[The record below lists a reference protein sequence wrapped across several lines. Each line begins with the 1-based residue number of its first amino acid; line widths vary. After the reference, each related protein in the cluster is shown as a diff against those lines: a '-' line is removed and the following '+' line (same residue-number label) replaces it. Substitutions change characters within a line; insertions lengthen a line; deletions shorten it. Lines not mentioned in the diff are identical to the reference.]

1 MTYIH
6 YYNIHNMLYC
16 TIDGQVA
23 YPDTSEKIKVTYG
36 NPSVN
41 DSGEYTYEMTFPM
54 AILSNYAIFRA
65 ANRLEV
71 TKTLEA
77 YEDVKLYADNRMV
90 ISGKGT
96 VTAITDE
103 AVKIQVV
110 GGKSRIK
117 YDSRFERHFI
127 DEMDL
132 GSAPEFTW
140 KSETL
145 RLFSSN
151 VYRFVELDR
160 DKAIIGEQNPLRPG
174 SFNYVFAPVYDE
186 TNSMSKNLYLHDPK
200 MKRRYFI
207 RPAVQPNLFYVFR
220 KVMEAEGFS
229 VDISALENTPFA
241 NLYVAS
247 ARGTLRLAKALPH
260 WTVYTFMEEFRK
272 LFNATMVINDAAKK
286 VTVVTKDELETSET
300 VTYEMLDEYSTEYDE
315 DGLKSFAS
323 SNIEYDLEE
332 SENRSGYDVV
342 PLEVQREFPPR
353 DVADINE
360 VNTVAAGMTTKETLT
375 TLFRFTGGS
384 AEGLFLY
391 YDSSGEKATRRLA
404 GFFSPLVRDKD
415 SDETV
420 KLLITPAAY
429 DWVQRWG
436 EDNAEDMGWVEYH
449 QFGQGKTMPLIS
461 VSNEKEC
468 PSDQMTYDDE
478 DGEYYVSVAD
488 AMAGTEVEE
497 GEDTD
502 EKMKLFFLSNYDYN
516 WVDDSTPLR
525 YSAEREGE
533 NLTARCPLA
542 YTDCRNVLGI
552 GNALD
557 ISGVILTGL
566 GSLSLQ
572 AAAAADTI
580 GNYQAGTTQVRNKMQ
595 LVIKFITE
603 DIPDPANIYIFH
615 NRRYLCSKIEM
626 EVSNDGVSKVKTG
639 YFYEMG

>member
-1 MTYIH
+1 
-6 YYNIHNMLYC
+6 MLYC

-23 YPDTSEKIKVTYG
+23 YPDTSEKIKVTYE

-247 ARGTLRLAKALPH
+247 AR
-260 WTVYTFMEEFRK
+260 
-272 LFNATMVINDAAKK
+272 
-286 VTVVTKDELETSET
+286 TVVTKDELETSET

-375 TLFRFTGGS
+375 TLFHFTGGS

-525 YSAEREGE
+525 DSAEREGE

-557 ISGVILTGL
+557 ISGVILTGF